1 LLDKGLPHG
10 RPLLYISKIG
20 CNNSNLSTQNTLGY
34 VELRICKIIPMKVKQ
49 IYKLWL
55 CSILVVL
62 TSCTN
67 AQEPSAAV
75 PASIADKPSAMKK
88 KVLIVYLSRTKNT
101 RAIAEMIH
109 QKMGGDLVALELE
122 NPYPQNYQAIVAQVS
137 KENENDFLPPLKTK
151 IDAIESYDLIF
162 VGFPTWGMQLPPPIK
177 SFLTAYDLKG
187 KTVIPFNTNAGYG
200 IGSSF
205 ETFKKL
211 TPNSTVLPGYTIKG
225 GIERDGV
232 LFVMEGAK
240 ATLAQ
245 TEVNAWLKKI
255 NLTP

>member
-1 LLDKGLPHG
+1 VT
-10 RPLLYISKIG
+10 PLQLQRLVLHTSKIG
-20 CNNSNLSTQNTLGY
+20 CNNSNLSTKNTIGY
-34 VELRICKIIPMKVKQ
+34 VELRIYKIMPMKVKQ
-49 IYKLWL
+49 IYQIWL
-55 CSILVVL
+55 CSLLVVL

-67 AQEPSAAV
+67 AQEPSPAITEPAV
-75 PASIADKPSAMKK
+75 ENTSTMKK

-109 QKMGGDLVALELE
+109 QKMGGELVALELE

-137 KENENDFLPPLKTK
+137 KENESNFLPPLKTK
-151 IDAIESYDLIF
+151 IAAIDSYDLIF
-162 VGFPTWGMQLPPPIK
+162 IGFPTWGMQLPPPIK
-177 SFLTAYDLKG
+177 SFLTAYELKG

-211 TPNSTVLPGYTIKG
+211 TPNSTVLEGYSIQG

-240 ATLAQ
+240 ATQAQ

-255 NLTP
+255 NVTP